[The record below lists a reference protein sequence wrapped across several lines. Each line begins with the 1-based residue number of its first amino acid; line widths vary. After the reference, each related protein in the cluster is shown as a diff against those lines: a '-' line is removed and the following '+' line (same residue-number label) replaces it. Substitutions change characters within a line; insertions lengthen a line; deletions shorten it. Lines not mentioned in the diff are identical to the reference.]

1 MRTDEPRGTGMN
13 EYGRLAEL
21 QINERVERAS
31 RARVAGRR
39 REHGRQQLARRL
51 HDLADCLEG

>member
-1 MRTDEPRGTGMN
+1 MN

-51 HDLADCLEG
+51 HDLADRLEV

>member
-1 MRTDEPRGTGMN
+1 MN

-31 RARVAGRR
+31 RSRVGQRR
-39 REHGRQQLARRL
+39 DHGRQQLARRL
-51 HDLADCLEG
+51 HDLADRLEI